1 VRAEGWGGLEVQVQ
15 GLVFRVW
22 AFMCKVMRSKEGFQA
37 VLDDVGAAFGVEG
50 VRDIGIAVVG

>member
-1 VRAEGWGGLEVQVQ
+1 MRAEGWGGLEVQVQ

-37 VLDDVGAAFGVEG
+37 VLDDVGAAFGV
-50 VRDIGIAVVG
+50 